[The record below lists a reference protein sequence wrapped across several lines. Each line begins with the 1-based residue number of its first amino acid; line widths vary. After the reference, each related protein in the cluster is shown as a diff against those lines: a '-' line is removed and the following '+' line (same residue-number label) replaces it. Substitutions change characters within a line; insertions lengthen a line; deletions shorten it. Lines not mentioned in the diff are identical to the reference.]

1 MRICAIIPA
10 RSGSKGIPQKNII
23 DFAGKPL
30 MAWTIEQAKSSKL
43 ISEVYVTS
51 DSKEFLNIAS
61 SYGAKPIL
69 RPKNISDDKA
79 TSESALLHAL
89 EVIGDEPDLVVFL
102 QTTSPLRKPDD
113 IDNAINKL
121 IKDEADSLLSLTESQ
136 EFMWE
141 EKGNEFSPLTYDI
154 NNRVDHRSLR
164 RLYYENGSIYV
175 FKPNVFK
182 MHNNRLCGKQSVYLM
197 ESWQRADI
205 DDTQTFDWCLWIFNR
220 NLSSLIG

>member
-1 MRICAIIPA
+1 MKICAIIPA

-43 ISEVYVTS
+43 ITDVYVTS

-61 SYGAKPIL
+61 NYGAKPIL
-69 RPKNISDDKA
+69 RPENISDDKA
-79 TSESALLHAL
+79 SSESALLHAL
-89 EVIGDEPDLVVFL
+89 EQISGEPDLVVFL
-102 QTTSPLRKPDD
+102 QTTSPLRKPND
-113 IDNAINKL
+113 IDNAINTL
-121 IKDEADSLLSLTESQ
+121 IKDSADSILSLIETG

-141 EKGNEFSPLTYDI
+141 AVNNNYFPITYDLE
-154 NNRVDHRSLR
+154 NRCDHRSVK

-175 FKPNVFK
+175 FKTKIFK
-182 MHNNRLCGKQSVYLM
+182 KHKNRLCGKQTVYLM

-205 DDTQTFDWCLWIFNR
+205 DDKESFEYCLWNFHR
-220 NLSSLIG
+220 NITKMNG